1 MENASK
7 FLLMAGGILI
17 ALLVISALVLMFN
30 QIGDYEKG
38 KSNTEK
44 VSQVADF
51 NKEFMVFTYD
61 NIQGTDIISLANKI
75 VNFNS
80 KSGMQNSINYDKK
93 IKLYLIFGNKNKS
106 GSFAYKLGGN
116 PVIFT
121 KYSYFIENYSSEFLQ
136 LISKYMEYDNKF
148 SIKVMNRLSANYSS
162 LQDGTKTIKDVTG
175 RSDISQDI
183 IKDIPKYREYSE
195 FKGSTFKNTKIEY
208 DGEQIKEMDFEFVK

>member
-93 IKLYLIFGNKNKS
+93 IKLYLNFGNKNKS

-121 KYSYFIENYSSEFLQ
+121 KDSYENLSEFLQ

-208 DGEQIKEMDFEFVK
+208 DGEQIKKMDFEFVK

>member
-93 IKLYLIFGNKNKS
+93 IKLILNFGNKNKS

-121 KYSYFIENYSSEFLQ
+121 NDSYTIENSSGFLY

-208 DGEQIKEMDFEFVK
+208 DGEQIKKMDFEFVK